1 MVMKLEY
8 TSAEYAPVPGLYR
21 KMYTY
26 YIVDIHSIVQ
36 VCTKIRTV
44 FSLCKNPL
52 LFLFVNGKFH
62 ITAHHE
68 CSGTD
73 GQGRA
78 IFKHN
83 GSLFTADTDA
93 INGRQCT
100 A

>member
-1 MVMKLEY
+1 MR
-8 TSAEYAPVPGLYR
+8 LYQVCTGR
-21 KMYTY
+21 CTPTT
-26 YIVDIHSIVQ
+26 YIVDSRYTQHCSGMYKNTNRFLFVQ
-36 VCTKIRTV
+36 EPFVHMY
-44 FSLCKNPL
+44 P
-52 LFLFVNGKFH
+52 LFLFVGGKFH
-62 ITAHHE
+62 ITAYHE

-83 GSLFTADTDA
+83 GSLFTADTNA